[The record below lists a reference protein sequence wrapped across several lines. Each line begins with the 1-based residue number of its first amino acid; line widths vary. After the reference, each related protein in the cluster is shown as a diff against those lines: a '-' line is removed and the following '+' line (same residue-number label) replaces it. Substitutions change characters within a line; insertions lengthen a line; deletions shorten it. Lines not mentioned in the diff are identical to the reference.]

1 MDEIEK
7 MKKEIGEKIKEK
19 REKMNLSQEQ
29 LAEKLGYKSKT
40 SIHKVEQGMT
50 DLPQS
55 KIIEFAKALNTTPA
69 YLMGW
74 VNEKVEKNIS
84 DTIIDL
90 KKLEDRK
97 NSLLL
102 EAISKIE
109 SRKNFVTREFK
120 NYTRTFYF
128 KIDEIND
135 KEIRVS
141 VRSLFNNFPD
151 ENTTVTIQI
160 FSCFKSLIL
169 FAYLLSNNK
178 DNFSFKDIYL
188 AKLQLELLNNPTYET
203 LDKFCDLIIISNYHS
218 VNFTHLNFL
227 LTLKKNMELE
237 NEIYQKLTL
246 EKVLDVVGIHLIDE
260 WKD

>member
-74 VNEKVEKNIS
+74 VNEKIEENIS
-84 DTIIDL
+84 DNIIDL

-97 NSLLL
+97 NNLLL

-109 SRKNFVTREFK
+109 SRKNFVAREFK

-128 KIDEIND
+128 KVDEIDD
-135 KEIRVS
+135 KEVKIS
-141 VRSLFNNFPD
+141 VKSLFNNFPD
-151 ENTTVTIQI
+151 ENVTVTLQI
-160 FSCFKSLIL
+160 FNCFKSLIL

-178 DNFSFKDIYL
+178 DNFSFKDVYL
-188 AKLQLELLNNPTYET
+188 VRLQLELLDNPTYEI
-203 LDKFCDLIIISNYHS
+203 LDKFCDLIIISNCHS
-218 VNFTHLNFL
+218 ISFTHLNFL

-237 NEIYQKLTL
+237 NEIYQNLTL
-246 EKVLDVVGIHLIDE
+246 EKIMNIVGIHLIDE